1 VIQGCFAILP
11 DMAESVSQTL
21 ASRYQLLRPLGT
33 GGMGTVWLARD
44 TVLDREVAVKELRLT
59 DGLSE
64 AERAELMARVM
75 REAEVTARLRHP
87 GIVALHD
94 VLIEGGRPWLVMELL
109 HGRDLA
115 REIAANGPMP
125 PHVVA
130 GIGARVLEALSAAH
144 AIGVEHRDVK
154 PGNVFL
160 TTDGRVVLTDF
171 GIARPADGP
180 VLTEAGALIGS
191 PGFIAPERLAG
202 RPGGPAAD
210 LWSLGATLYTAVE
223 GVAPYQHCRSPAEA
237 IRATLAGSARPPLL
251 AGPLAPLLAWLMSPD
266 PQHRPDAATA
276 LELLRRI
283 ARGETPDIR
292 PGHGPAQTGR
302 RWPRWL
308 IPVAAVAAAGAV
320 AGAALLLNRPDPEP
334 AARPRPISPTFTA
347 QVDLCGTLAGAEVA
361 RYLGVPSP
369 PQGQR
374 RDTGCAWTVTGAGID
389 LTAETDS
396 DTPDPWSLTPES
408 ARSLMSGLRRQ
419 YGAGPRE
426 GHWIWYEIGVNR
438 NVEVVRTDARDV
450 ADLADEAFSSD
461 IMTPDGRPQATEVI
475 FRLGDL
481 VVRLQYADLDA
492 ASLDDVRS
500 QAISAAQAVA
510 DRLRGMAR
518 P

>member
-1 VIQGCFAILP
+1 
-11 DMAESVSQTL
+11 
-21 ASRYQLLRPLGT
+21 
-33 GGMGTVWLARD
+33 
-44 TVLDREVAVKELRLT
+44 
-59 DGLSE
+59 
-64 AERAELMARVM
+64 
-75 REAEVTARLRHP
+75 
-87 GIVALHD
+87 
-94 VLIEGGRPWLVMELL
+94 
-109 HGRDLA
+109 
-115 REIAANGPMP
+115 
-125 PHVVA
+125 
-130 GIGARVLEALSAAH
+130 
-144 AIGVEHRDVK
+144 
-154 PGNVFL
+154 
-160 TTDGRVVLTDF
+160 
-171 GIARPADGP
+171 
-180 VLTEAGALIGS
+180 
-191 PGFIAPERLAG
+191 
-202 RPGGPAAD
+202 
-210 LWSLGATLYTAVE
+210 
-223 GVAPYQHCRSPAEA
+223 
-237 IRATLAGSARPPLL
+237 
-251 AGPLAPLLAWLMSPD
+251 
-266 PQHRPDAATA
+266 
-276 LELLRRI
+276 
-283 ARGETPDIR
+283 
-292 PGHGPAQTGR
+292 
-302 RWPRWL
+302 
-308 IPVAAVAAAGAV
+308 
-320 AGAALLLNRPDPEP
+320 ALLLNRPDPEP

-500 QAISAAQAVA
+500 QAISAAQDVA